1 MIDTMTCTTPRVAA
15 LSARS
20 PAKINLILDV
30 LGRRDDGFHELRS
43 LVVGVDLADE
53 MRFEDRPGRPLHL
66 ACDDP
71 HVPADDTNLAW
82 RAGQA
87 LAKRATDAACGAR
100 IELRKRIPVGGG
112 LGGGSSNA
120 ATSLAALN
128 RLWNVGLGAGELA
141 CIGAGL
147 GSDVPLFFHLPS
159 SIISG
164 RGESVQ
170 PVTLSWSGW
179 VLLVFAGVPVSTK
192 DVYAAWSDMGGPT
205 TARDRGDRYAEI
217 ARGTSAREVSGL
229 CSNDLEP
236 AVFRVSPAVRRLHEA
251 VRGVGAAHARVSG
264 AGQSIFVLFDEP
276 EEAETFLLKL
286 HSRRTGTGATVVK
299 TLTAPLTIC

>member
-15 LSARS
+15 MSARS
-20 PAKINLILDV
+20 PAKINLVLDI
-30 LGRRDDGFHELRS
+30 LGRRDDGFHQIRS
-43 LVVGVDLADE
+43 LAVGVDLADE
-53 MRFEDRPGRPLHL
+53 MRFEDRPNQPIHL
-66 ACDDP
+66 TCDDP
-71 HVPADDTNLAW
+71 HVPTDHTNLAW

-87 LAKRATDAACGAR
+87 LADRATHAACGAR
-100 IELRKRIPVGGG
+100 IELHKRIPVGGG

-120 ATSLAALN
+120 ATALAALN
-128 RLWNVGLGAGELA
+128 RLWNCGLGAAELA
-141 CIGAGL
+141 RMGADL

-159 SIISG
+159 SIVTG

-205 TARDRGDRYAEI
+205 TAKHNEDRYAQI

-236 AVFRVSPAVRRLHEA
+236 AVFRVSPPVRRLHQA
-251 VRGVGAAHARVSG
+251 VRAHGAAHARVSG
-264 AGQSIFVLFDEP
+264 AGQTIFVLFDDP
-276 EEAETFLLKL
+276 EEAEAFRLKL
-286 HSRRTGTGATVVK
+286 HSTRTGTGATLVK
-299 TLTAPLTIC
+299 TLTAPPKIC